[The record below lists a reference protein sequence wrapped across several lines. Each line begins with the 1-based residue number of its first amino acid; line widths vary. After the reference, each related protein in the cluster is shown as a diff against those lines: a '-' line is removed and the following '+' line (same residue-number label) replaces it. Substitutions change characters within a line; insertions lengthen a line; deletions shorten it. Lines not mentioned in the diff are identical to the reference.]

1 MLYLEQIWPEGPG
14 IVTLTGKNCTILSQV
29 NNTSEWPQNV
39 SSTLTNIENLANP
52 NDTAANK
59 TVSSNMT
66 AADGVAPPPVS
77 SNRVVMQPESGGG
90 TNLIQRVGLMKQYK
104 CPVRPAYEAYSS
116 VQNNCPYLRADL
128 I

>member
-1 MLYLEQIWPEGPG
+1 MTNTNRCCISNKFDQCPG

-104 CPVRPAYEAYSS
+104 CPVRPAYEA
-116 VQNNCPYLRADL
+116 
-128 I
+128 